1 MADIIGKDERSLTRK
16 GLHLVATAGLGGN
29 RVKLGK
35 DTWRVCSCFAGKPW
49 PAWPKCV
56 EMSPEK
62 TMQEGKPQAAAPTPD
77 PARWRILA
85 VLLATMFMSMISV
98 SIVNVVLP
106 SLESGLGSS
115 QADIQWVLAGYSLT
129 FGVVLVAAGR
139 AGDVYGR
146 GAIFLTGV
154 VLFTL
159 SSVAAGMAPDPMS
172 LNIARAFQGIGSGL
186 INPQIMG
193 MIQHYFQGQERGRA
207 YGSVGTTLGV
217 SVAFG
222 PLLGGLLI
230 SWLGADAGWRWTF
243 LINVP
248 IGVIAVI
255 LALRWFPR
263 PLLTRTRSRAR
274 GLAPGAAIAGQKQTD
289 MDPVG
294 GALLGLAV
302 LAVLMPFVQGRTNA
316 WTWWLLPVGLLLMIA
331 WVFWEKRYT
340 ARGKSPMADLSLF
353 KIRSYTMGTAIAG
366 LYFFGVPSVWVL
378 VAIYVQQGQGFTA
391 LEAGFLGLPAAACT
405 AVGAH
410 LAGLRVMAY
419 GRKIVIAGI
428 LCALAGLLICIAVI
442 ELHAIGK
449 VGMWWLL
456 LGLGALGLAQGAV
469 ISPNQA
475 LTMLRV
481 PLNAVGSAAGV
492 MQTSQRIGTA
502 VGMAIITA
510 IFFFV
515 LKSSNWD
522 IAMRVGLIAI
532 SVVVVATALVAFADQ
547 RRRTNNS

>member
-1 MADIIGKDERSLTRK
+1 
-16 GLHLVATAGLGGN
+16 
-29 RVKLGK
+29 
-35 DTWRVCSCFAGKPW
+35 
-49 PAWPKCV
+49 
-56 EMSPEK
+56 
-62 TMQEGKPQAAAPTPD
+62 MQDGKPQAAAPTPD

-106 SLESGLGSS
+106 SIESGLGSS

-154 VLFTL
+154 ILFTL
-159 SSVAAGMAPDPMS
+159 ASIAGGMAPDPMS
-172 LNIARAFQGIGSGL
+172 LNIARAFQGIASGL

-193 MIQHYFQGQERGRA
+193 MIQYYFQGQERGRA

-217 SVAFG
+217 SVALG

-248 IGVIAVI
+248 IGAIAVI

-263 PLLTRTRSRAR
+263 PLFTQTQSQTKGRK
-274 GLAPGAAIAGQKQTD
+274 LAPGAAMLSRKQRD

-302 LAVLMPFVQGRTNA
+302 LAVLLPFVQGRTTA
-316 WTWWLLPVGLLLMIA
+316 WTWWLLPAGLILLVG
-331 WVFWEKRYT
+331 WVAWEKRYA
-340 ARGKSPMADLSLF
+340 ARGKSPMVDLRLF
-353 KIRSYTMGTAIAG
+353 RIRSYTVGTVIAG

-378 VAIYVQQGQGFTA
+378 VAIYVQQGQGFSA
-391 LEAGFLGLPAAACT
+391 LEAGLLGLPAAFCT

-428 LCALAGLLICIAVI
+428 LCALAGLLICLAVI
-442 ELHAIGK
+442 ELHALGK

-456 LGLGALGLAQGAV
+456 LGLAALGLAQGAV

-481 PLNAVGSAAGV
+481 PNNAVGSAAGI

-510 IFFFV
+510 IFFSV
-515 LKSSNWD
+515 LESTNWD

-532 SVVVVATALVAFADQ
+532 VVVVLATAIVALYDQ
-547 RRRTNNS
+547 HGPARIT